1 MIGPPATVGQ
11 GKAGTLHIGGM
22 RAGILTEWRVVVS
35 PTTKLFTLFGTGRI
49 GRYYAQAVGGVVR
62 AELTPAPVPKR
73 IGRKTPPTPK
83 PFVLRGIIAELTGRT
98 ITISHGEV
106 EQNKVLDSSFARE

>member
-11 GKAGTLHIGGM
+11 GKVGTLHIGGM
-22 RAGILTEWRVVVS
+22 RAGVLTEWRVVVS
-35 PTTKLFTLFGTGRI
+35 PTTNLFTLFGTGRI
-49 GRYYAQAVGGVVR
+49 GRYYMQSVGGTIR
-62 AELTPAPVPKR
+62 ADLTPTPIPRR
-73 IGRKTPPTPK
+73 IGRKTLPTPR

-106 EQNKVLDSSFARE
+106 ERK